1 MVNKTRLFTSAIGIL
16 AVVATL
22 GCGHVKDTSD
32 TSGVTVSDFRVE
44 NYFRLGENQQTYTK
58 VPQRVIALGST
69 QIEVLLDLGVADSI
83 LYAAE
88 YEDSKAFAIKQ
99 VNQEAYLKLKQL
111 PRNQVNIEHIMSF
124 HPDLL
129 ISEES
134 WYEKNKLGSTDYW
147 NEHGV
152 HTMVTP
158 STTSPFKLNEPETL
172 QGEMDAV
179 LKMGKVFHK
188 EARAQKIVND
198 TMQRVASIKQARE
211 GKEKPK
217 VLILDLLSTKVS
229 YGSNKIAGN
238 MVEAIGGSVPYTTAT
253 ISDEY
258 ILKEDPDIIFVVYYD
273 DEDVIEYGDL
283 KTDVGVV
290 NEFKNN
296 PQFKHTKFVKN
307 NTIYPIPLKYVY
319 GPMTRSIDSIGYMAN
334 LMYPGEFHFPKE
346 YEF

>member
-1 MVNKTRLFTSAIGIL
+1 MLNKSRFFSSAIGIL
-16 AVVATL
+16 LVAATL
-22 GCGHVKDTSD
+22 GCGHIKDTSD

-44 NYFRLGENQQTYTK
+44 NYYRLGENQQTYTQ

-69 QIEVLLDLGVADSI
+69 QIEALLDLGVGDSI

-88 YEDSKAFAIKQ
+88 YEDSKAFAIKK
-99 VNQEAYLKLKQL
+99 VNQAVYSKLKQL
-111 PRNQVNIEHIMSF
+111 PRNQANGENIMSLR
-124 HPDLL
+124 PDLI

-134 WYEKNKLGSTDYW
+134 WYEKDKLGSTDYW

-198 TMQRVASIKQARE
+198 TMQRVASIKQLRE

-238 MVEAIGGSVPYTTAT
+238 MVEAIGGVVPYTTAT

-273 DEDVIEYGDL
+273 DEDIIEYGNLMDN
-283 KTDVGVV
+283 VGVV

-296 PQFKHTKFVKN
+296 PQFKYTKFVKN
-307 NTIYPIPLKYVY
+307 NRIYPIPLKYVY

-334 LMYPGEFHFPKE
+334 LMYPGEFHFSKE